1 MNSKIIASFLIFIL
15 ILVIP
20 SISAQE
26 ISIAGKAQQ
35 KSVEITISDEGN
47 AHVKH
52 IIKSSNS
59 PKQFELIDGTIK
71 NLIITDEDG
80 NKESATVIG
89 ENDSVMILPSNS
101 NSIVEYDLENLL
113 IQKDSLW
120 TLDFLYLES
129 TTFFIPEKI
138 NLIYVNERPV
148 NMAGEKGFICHGCQM
163 VLEYS
168 FDEQKDINHVT
179 WEDRGFDVEI
189 NTITEIKDF
198 NFNQPLKEINFKI
211 NEDNQFVTIV
221 IPLELLWKPYLIF
234 LDDKKIL
241 FHEYMNNGTHVW
253 LNMRPETAG
262 EISIIGTTV
271 VPEFPVIA
279 PLAIGFLIIMMVP
292 LMKKFNLR

>member
-221 IPLELLWKPYLIF
+221 IPLELLWKPYLVF